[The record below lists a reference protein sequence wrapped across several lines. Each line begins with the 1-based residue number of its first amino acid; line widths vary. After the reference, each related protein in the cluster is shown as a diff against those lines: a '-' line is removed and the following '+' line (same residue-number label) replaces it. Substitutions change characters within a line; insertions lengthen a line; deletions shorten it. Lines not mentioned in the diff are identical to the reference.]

1 MKRSP
6 FVSSC
11 KYDYEHKCDCSE
23 DDNCGCDYPNNMEHG
38 YTKECLDDKF
48 DEKITDEKLHIKINE
63 VKIFNKKEK
72 SFRANLWF
80 FVYSEGRNFIMY
92 YYYGRSLSCNMS
104 FLKVLF
110 RCFFNLV

>member
-23 DDNCGCDYPNNMEHG
+23 DDNCGCDYPNNMVHG

-48 DEKITDEKLHIKINE
+48 DEKISIEKFCFDDEYISDLD
-63 VKIFNKKEK
+63 NKKLKNETCK
-72 SFRANLWF
+72 
-80 FVYSEGRNFIMY
+80 
-92 YYYGRSLSCNMS
+92 YGDDIDVNSL
-104 FLKVLF
+104 
-110 RCFFNLV
+110 

>member
-23 DDNCGCDYPNNMEHG
+23 DDNCGCDYPNNMVHG
-38 YTKECLDDKF
+38 YTKECLGDKF

-80 FVYSEGRNFIMY
+80 LAIM
-92 YYYGRSLSCNMS
+92 
-104 FLKVLF
+104 LKML
-110 RCFFNLV
+110 NLGLLILN